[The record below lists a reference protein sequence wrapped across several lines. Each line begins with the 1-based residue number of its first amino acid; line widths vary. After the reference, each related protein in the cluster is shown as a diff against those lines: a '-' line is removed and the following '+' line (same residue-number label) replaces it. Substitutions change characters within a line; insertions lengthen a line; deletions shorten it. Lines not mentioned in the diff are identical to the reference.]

1 MAGASP
7 PRASRI
13 AVSWSP
19 VRRATSTRNR
29 STLGATAGSVEP
41 MPRPGRTTNGA
52 SPPSKRTGTGRTGTR
67 PSVRRPSVLGMM
79 RPQPLIAVADV
90 EAGSRWFQQVLGLTS
105 GHGGPDYEMLLD
117 GGEIAAQLH
126 QWEADEHPYIGNPGE
141 PSRGNGVLL
150 WFWTDDF
157 DAALGRVQAHDV
169 TVLDGPLFN
178 PNSRNREVWVRG
190 PEGYVVGVAGPGEAP
205 A

>member
-1 MAGASP
+1 
-7 PRASRI
+7 
-13 AVSWSP
+13 
-19 VRRATSTRNR
+19 
-29 STLGATAGSVEP
+29 
-41 MPRPGRTTNGA
+41 
-52 SPPSKRTGTGRTGTR
+52 
-67 PSVRRPSVLGMM
+67 M

-105 GHGGPDYEMLLD
+105 GHGGPNYEMLLD
-117 GGEIAAQLH
+117 GGEIAAHLH
-126 QWEADEHPYIGNPGE
+126 QWEADEHPHIGNPDD

-157 DAALGRVQAHDV
+157 DAAVERVRAHDV
-169 TVLDGPLFN
+169 TVLDGPLLN

-190 PEGYVVGVAGPGEAP
+190 PEGYVVVVAGPGEAP